1 MSRYIY
7 ILFFFVS
14 VCGISQEQTIITSR
28 HIGDNAYKQA
38 LLVLKY
44 EPLDSNSVVFKRGV
58 SKAQLN
64 DFVLKENKALRSNN
78 KALSDV
84 FKKHYIFDYRLIS
97 KDQLEKLDVKQY
109 PYVLIQS
116 PVKLVKN
123 NKDAEK
129 GTFTYSYYVFD
140 RKKDKRLAD
149 INAISNDR
157 WQALKVVVQELGI
170 YLQEKEYQALYE

>member
-7 ILFFFVS
+7 ILFLFIS
-14 VCGISQEQTIITSR
+14 VCGVSQERTIISSR
-28 HIGDNAYKQA
+28 HIGDDAYKHP
-38 LLVLKY
+38 LLVMKY
-44 EPLDSNSVVFKRGV
+44 EILDSNSIVFKRGV
-58 SKAQLN
+58 SKEQLEK
-64 DFVLKENKALRSNN
+64 FVLHENKALKSNN
-78 KALSDV
+78 KDLKEV
-84 FKKHYIFDYRLIS
+84 FKKHYIFDYKIIS
-97 KDQLEKLDVKQY
+97 RDQFKILDVKTY

-116 PVKLVKN
+116 PVKLIKN

-129 GTFTYSYYVFD
+129 GTFTYSYYIYD
-140 RKKDKRLAD
+140 RAKDKRLAD